1 MNNNS
6 SNNNIESVKISDTTN
21 KMLDLLRRYSSLQ
34 CKIIS
39 MFEEE
44 GGENVIEASVELYK
58 SIMNSISQKICENLA
73 ETQVTEL

>member
-34 CKIIS
+34 CEIIS

-58 SIMNSISQKICENLA
+58 SIMNSISQKICKNLA